1 MVVLQ
6 AFIKTAA
13 VSGIAFFWVIFTVES
28 LKLAWHIISASPEPI
43 VKQKVMCE
51 SCNGYF
57 LDDGGESCS
66 DDLVKQKVMCESCY
80 GYFLDDG
87 DELIHGKF
95 LCESCSDDLVR
106 DQLNK

>member
-13 VSGIAFFWVIFTVES
+13 VSGIALFWVNFTVES

-51 SCNGYF
+51 SCYGYF
-57 LDDGGESCS
+57 LDDGGE
-66 DDLVKQKVMCESCY
+66 
-80 GYFLDDG
+80 
-87 DELIHGKF
+87 LIHGKL
-95 LCESCSDDLVR
+95 LCESCSDDLIR
-106 DQLNK
+106 N

>member
-13 VSGIAFFWVIFTVES
+13 VSGIALFWVNFTVES

-51 SCNGYF
+51 SC
-57 LDDGGESCS
+57 
-66 DDLVKQKVMCESCY
+66 Y

-87 DELIHGKF
+87 
-95 LCESCSDDLVR
+95 V
-106 DQLNK
+106 N

>member
-13 VSGIAFFWVIFTVES
+13 VSGIALFWVNFTVES
-28 LKLAWHIISASPEPI
+28 LKLAWHIISASPESI
-43 VKQKVMCE
+43 
-51 SCNGYF
+51 
-57 LDDGGESCS
+57 
-66 DDLVKQKVMCESCY
+66 VKQKVMCESCY

-87 DELIHGKF
+87 GELIHGKL

-106 DQLNK
+106 DQLQK